1 MSGRGALV
9 VIVLIL
15 TWLPSM
21 SSGQSI
27 PVVKTYDDCI
37 TLYAA
42 KSPSPQAAIILQRAC
57 FYNYRY
63 GKNYITSFGTESEYK
78 KLAKTYTPAVCDC
91 IFEKMPT
98 APPHLPA
105 TRVLEDCVKASRKPT
120 EPISK

>member
-42 KSPSPQAAIILQRAC
+42 KPPSPQAAVILQRAC

-78 KLAKTYTPAVCDC
+78 KLAKIYTPAVCDC

-105 TRVLEDCVKASRKPT
+105 TRVLEDCVKASRKQT

>member
-42 KSPSPQAAIILQRAC
+42 KSPSPQAAVILQRAC

-63 GKNYITSFGTESEYK
+63 GKNYITSFGTGSEYK
-78 KLAKTYTPAVCDC
+78 KLAKIYTPAVCDC

-105 TRVLEDCVKASRKPT
+105 TRVLEDCVKASRKQT

>member
-42 KSPSPQAAIILQRAC
+42 KPPSPQAAIILQRAC

-78 KLAKTYTPAVCDC
+78 KLAKIYTPAVCDC

-105 TRVLEDCVKASRKPT
+105 TRVLEDCVKASRKQT

>member
-1 MSGRGALV
+1 MNHRAALLAFGLILV
-9 VIVLIL
+9 V
-15 TWLPSM
+15 LPSLA
-21 SSGQSI
+21 SGQSI

-42 KSPSPQAAIILQRAC
+42 KSPSPQAAVILQRAC

-78 KLAKTYTPAVCDC
+78 KLAKIYTPAVCDC

-105 TRVLEDCVKASRKPT
+105 TRVLEDCVKASRKQT